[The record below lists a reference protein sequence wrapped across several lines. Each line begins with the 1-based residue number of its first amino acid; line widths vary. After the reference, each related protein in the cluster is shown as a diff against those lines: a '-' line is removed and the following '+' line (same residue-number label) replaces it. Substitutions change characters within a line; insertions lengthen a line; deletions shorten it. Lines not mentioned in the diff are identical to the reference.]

1 MRIFRIALVAV
12 AGALVACGGGG
23 SDGAGGS
30 PTGSS
35 AAGGGL
41 SGTWR
46 ATRAEYASAM
56 NSSLRVE
63 VVAQGTSLTL
73 VLDAASFVL
82 TITDPGHTPRVTTGS
97 WTSSRDT
104 MTLKPSG
111 VSFSW
116 VFDMNLNGNTL
127 TLTGGSVEFDF
138 NADGSYEQAKLN
150 LTLVRQ

>member
-1 MRIFRIALVAV
+1 MHTFRIALVAV
-12 AGALVACGGGG
+12 AGALVACGGG
-23 SDGAGGS
+23 SDGAGSS

-35 AAGGGL
+35 ATGGGL
-41 SGTWR
+41 VGTWR
-46 ATRAEYASAM
+46 ATRAEYASAT

-73 VLDAASFVL
+73 VLDSGSFVL

-104 MTLKPSG
+104 MTLAPSG

-116 VFDMNLNGNTL
+116 VFDMNLSGSTL